1 MALQFIEHAKNIEI
15 SDDEL
20 NHGLIKALN
29 RCVSEESILIND
41 YYMFRKE
48 VKAMIM
54 TSIIWNIRSLNN
66 EGLSLQESVNR
77 VHEMILEKDKQ
88 ILKLYLKRSFWDQ
101 KLLICISKASVSYWV
116 AIGDMRWPLVD
127 ITDWILKVLY
137 LWRESLFMITKRLL
151 LFRVTVNL
159 LTLV

>member
-54 TSIIWNIRSLNN
+54 TSII
-66 EGLSLQESVNR
+66 
-77 VHEMILEKDKQ
+77 
-88 ILKLYLKRSFWDQ
+88 
-101 KLLICISKASVSYWV
+101 
-116 AIGDMRWPLVD
+116 
-127 ITDWILKVLY
+127 
-137 LWRESLFMITKRLL
+137 
-151 LFRVTVNL
+151 
-159 LTLV
+159 